1 MSAGERPKLKC
12 PKVLILSRMWVL
24 AMAMHLPSWSYL
36 KCSRLTFTRTAIHS
50 FDTDRRRDE
59 RGNNHPSSKRCGRGA
74 KQTLK
79 RSARTGSARYA
90 AGNRP
95 LVTGNYIQHERI
107 KWLKKKTLGHA
118 VFIKVTQNVYLGLR
132 RILKPDT
139 KIRGKKPHTYTRKLQ
154 INILYDY
161 RYKHS

>member
-1 MSAGERPKLKC
+1 MCQQESDRSWS
-12 PKVLILSRMWVL
+12 VLRSSFYHGCGWL
-24 AMAMHLPSWSYL
+24 AMAMHLPSWSHL
-36 KCSRLTFTRTAIHS
+36 KCSRLTFTRTAIYS

-107 KWLKKKTLGHA
+107 KWLKKKNPRSCSVYKSHPKC
-118 VFIKVTQNVYLGLR
+118 VFRTKKNFKTWHQNQ
-132 RILKPDT
+132 
-139 KIRGKKPHTYTRKLQ
+139 GKKTTHIHKKTTDQHSLWLQ
-154 INILYDY
+154 I
-161 RYKHS
+161 

>member
-1 MSAGERPKLKC
+1 
-12 PKVLILSRMWVL
+12 
-24 AMAMHLPSWSYL
+24 MAMHLPSWSHL

-95 LVTGNYIQHERI
+95 PGHGELHSARTHQMV
-107 KWLKKKTLGHA
+107 KKKTLGHA